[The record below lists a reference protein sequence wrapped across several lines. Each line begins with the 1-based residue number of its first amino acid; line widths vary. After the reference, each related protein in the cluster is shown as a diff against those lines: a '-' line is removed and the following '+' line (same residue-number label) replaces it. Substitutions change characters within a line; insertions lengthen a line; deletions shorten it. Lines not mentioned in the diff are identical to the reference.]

1 MTVATTTLLA
11 ATLALDGD
19 AALRHAAALA
29 ALGSHPIGSPRS
41 RFAAEYVAAQFRQ
54 AGLQEVRMQEVEA
67 GGVRGANVIGV
78 LRGPGSDLIAL
89 VAHHDTAPESP
100 GAYGSGGGVGLLI
113 EAARTLGR
121 RSERARTL
129 VFVSCD
135 GREGGA
141 DPRGGTGSR
150 AYVQSLGRQGRD
162 LVGALVVD
170 RAGAKGL
177 PTVIESVAYPD
188 PLRPGAVLLPPAF
201 LVRAAVEGARDA
213 GESLSAGDPALSW
226 LYQAGMRTF
235 RVTEGGDER
244 PFLEAG
250 TPALR
255 LSARRFLAA
264 DRRDRT
270 PADLPEHLDAGALE
284 GMGRV
289 LLGAVAVLE
298 HAGRPGGADQDWFL
312 LLRQVSGRNALL
324 LAGALS
330 LLPTLL
336 ATRGRHGLGFRLIH
350 AGLFAVLLYRQP
362 VVAVFTFSV
371 WNVLRAFP
379 ATPRRLVLG
388 ALPALALIAFGLLA
402 YSRGVV
408 AGLHLQ
414 VWEMVLVLV
423 MIAAS
428 LAPGGAFR
436 NAGRPRS
443 RGRS

>member
-1 MTVATTTLLA
+1 
-11 ATLALDGD
+11 
-19 AALRHAAALA
+19 
-29 ALGSHPIGSPRS
+29 
-41 RFAAEYVAAQFRQ
+41 
-54 AGLQEVRMQEVEA
+54 
-67 GGVRGANVIGV
+67 
-78 LRGPGSDLIAL
+78 
-89 VAHHDTAPESP
+89 
-100 GAYGSGGGVGLLI
+100 
-113 EAARTLGR
+113 
-121 RSERARTL
+121 
-129 VFVSCD
+129 
-135 GREGGA
+135 
-141 DPRGGTGSR
+141 
-150 AYVQSLGRQGRD
+150 
-162 LVGALVVD
+162 
-170 RAGAKGL
+170 
-177 PTVIESVAYPD
+177 
-188 PLRPGAVLLPPAF
+188 
-201 LVRAAVEGARDA
+201 
-213 GESLSAGDPALSW
+213 
-226 LYQAGMRTF
+226 MRTF